1 MNRSNRIR
9 SVICLAVALAAL
21 SLSVFRS
28 SSPVWIAAWIAPIVL
43 MRFTR
48 DGRWPFAVLLGFLLI
63 QVAVIIGMIPLFSM
77 VGETTVKVDAGFMLN
92 WQIKSGRLLLAPIIL
107 VPFLLDKALHK
118 RLPPWA
124 AMLVYPSALA
134 TVELVCSLTFGTLGS
149 FGETQYALQ
158 PLMMTI
164 SFFGLAGVSFLIGWS
179 ASILNDLWE
188 QSWDLRSLG
197 RRGVVFLS
205 IAGVFVLCGSLM
217 VAFPAR
223 TQGSLAIAGITTD
236 VVFQDQMGE
245 SGVYLAEIS
254 QLGPSEYA
262 QVVRSPQARVEEMRS
277 KTEEAI
283 DRGAQVIVWQEVSVL
298 LEPPVAD
305 ALIDEMRELARSED
319 VYILVSYERLLDQS
333 ERRNRPMRN
342 TSVFLTPAGEI
353 AWEYAKAFP
362 AAGFEDVFT
371 ESGPRDIPYLDTP
384 YGRIGQVICA
394 DMVYPYYLR
403 QAALRDIDLLLV
415 PSWDTISYTPSLT
428 YTSAYRAVED
438 GFTMVRVTGDGQSA
452 VIDPYYRQW
461 ANQSTFDHG
470 TVNFYAN
477 VPVVSR
483 TTFYG
488 RLGFLFCYLA
498 AAFLA
503 ALAVW
508 AVIRSVRTP
517 R

>member
-1 MNRSNRIR
+1 M
-9 SVICLAVALAAL
+9 
-21 SLSVFRS
+21 SL
-28 SSPVWIAAWIAPIVL
+28 
-43 MRFTR
+43 
-48 DGRWPFAVLLGFLLI
+48 
-63 QVAVIIGMIPLFSM
+63 
-77 VGETTVKVDAGFMLN
+77 
-92 WQIKSGRLLLAPIIL
+92 
-107 VPFLLDKALHK
+107 
-118 RLPPWA
+118 
-124 AMLVYPSALA
+124 
-134 TVELVCSLTFGTLGS
+134 
-149 FGETQYALQ
+149 
-158 PLMMTI
+158 
-164 SFFGLAGVSFLIGWS
+164 FGLAGVSFLIGWS
-179 ASILNDLWE
+179 ASIVNDLWE
-188 QSWDLRSLG
+188 ESWDLRSLG
-197 RRGVVFLS
+197 RRGIVFLS
-205 IAGVFVLCGSLM
+205 VAGAFLLYGGLM
-217 VAFPAR
+217 VAFPPQAR
-223 TQGSLAIAGITTD
+223 GSVAVAGITTD

-245 SGVYLAEIS
+245 SGLYVTEIS
-254 QLGPSEYA
+254 ELVPSEYA

-283 DRGAQVIVWQEVSVL
+283 DRGAEVIVWQEVSLL

-305 ALIDEMRELARSED
+305 ALIDEMRQLARQEG
-319 VYILVSYERLLDQS
+319 VYILVSYERLLDRS

-342 TSVFLTPAGEI
+342 SSVFVTPAGEI

-371 ESGPRDIPYLDTP
+371 ESGSHDIPYLDTP

-394 DMVYPYYLR
+394 DMVHPYYLR
-403 QAALRDIDLLLV
+403 QASLRDIDLLLV
-415 PSWDTISYTPSLT
+415 PSWDTISFTPFFT
-428 YTSAYRAVED
+428 YASAYRAVED

-470 TVNFYAN
+470 TVSFYTN

-483 TTFYG
+483 ATFYG

-503 ALAVW
+503 ALVVC